1 MLSCVLPRPILP
13 REPTLSHL
21 SWLLE
26 VCPHKSDFLLEN
38 RTFPND
44 ARNNCLQERPR
55 LLSKEIGPY
64 SLQPH
69 QTDCEMTVGSRACAY
84 KWCSCVMLSYR
95 YGEDVGRGRERIF
108 FFGPVMCLTP
118 TWHWRCWQKSEI
130 SPPLTLWQRGWLLL
144 SVLLF
149 TKDGFF
155 SSRLFLELEMFQKP
169 MGSIKLWCL
178 VMVLY
183 FSAFKNL

>member
-1 MLSCVLPRPILP
+1 MSSLDPFFLESPRWAVSLDYLRFALTSQISCWK
-13 REPTLSHL
+13 T
-21 SWLLE
+21 
-26 VCPHKSDFLLEN
+26 
-38 RTFPND
+38 TFPND

-64 SLQPH
+64 SLQLH
-69 QTDCEMTVGSRACAY
+69 QTDCETTVGSRACAY

-108 FFGPVMCLTP
+108 FLVLWC
-118 TWHWRCWQKSEI
+118 TWPQLDTGDADRSQKYPLLWLFDRGVGCCWVSCFSQKM
-130 SPPLTLWQRGWLLL
+130 
-144 SVLLF
+144 
-149 TKDGFF
+149 FF
-155 SSRLFLELEMFQKP
+155 FPSRLFLELEMFQKP